1 MRGGEESGTVTYLM
15 AFRTWGG
22 EMYNI
27 LSTSRPGHNTV
38 KDFFDFCLEENIL
51 LYLNKDWD
59 LVC

>member
-1 MRGGEESGTVTYLM
+1 MVGSGKLGDLM
-15 AFRTWGG
+15 AVRTWGG

-38 KDFFDFCLEENIL
+38 KDFFDFCLEGNIL